1 MKEKLEQDMK
11 DLQENKEFFDKMLK
25 ATESKKALTLQ
36 EKYELE
42 ERMKQEGLGKLGI
55 SGTVL
60 QTDGTAKI
68 AGRKALTESI
78 ESSVSRTE
86 QGLQELMDQRDVLED
101 DIQKTKNYYDVLKDI
116 LMEDRFP
123 KEVSW
128 SRPIRSF

>member
-1 MKEKLEQDMK
+1 
-11 DLQENKEFFDKMLK
+11 MLK